1 MLEGKAQKLA
11 MAYGWVRFT
20 IYLVQIVYCYAMAR
34 HLINEDGKP
43 FEDRELDALGK
54 ELDALG
60 HVDRR
65 NFRDA
70 NARAVARH
78 EAVRM
83 LIVAGPGTGKS
94 TLFKERILFWLQ
106 QDASARILALSFVRK
121 LVADLAAD
129 VQSDTILTDEQ
140 KQQADIFTLHKYARS
155 VVEQNHGT
163 KKWKFA
169 PYFRIIGQDWKIIV
183 WDDVLLV
190 QGENDRAKYSWK
202 QFEKQ
207 LYDDEFDES
216 PEWEALKNCYFTL
229 CKLYNAAGF
238 ADLISRAKDA
248 LAENPA
254 LNEHRFFIFDEYQ
267 DFNAAEDD
275 LLERITYTA
284 EATLIV
290 GDDDQVLYETLKSG
304 KASLIRAI
312 YRATDSVNAMLP
324 FCSRCDFHIARA
336 ASHFIKQSPDADCI
350 KKIYLPLSAAEGCKK
365 VQVVAC
371 ATPSTAVDY
380 IKKFIQDHKSEIEK
394 RKDDLTE
401 GRAKDAY
408 LLILSPS
415 RAVNFYKPHGAQ
427 KELFDLVALYRDKGR
442 KFSDEYYKVLSYY
455 SLANYPS
462 NNFTFRKVLYYEGV
476 RGNELLALLRPRL
489 ADGKLL
495 SALGVQQTRD
505 ALAKAEKV
513 RDILDSKETIKKK
526 IDALAK
532 HIQIDDAKLLE
543 RDLERHG
550 VDKQR
555 IEAVE
560 HQDEE
565 EAEMEEIQVKKMSA
579 VELMTIVGAKG
590 LSADHVI
597 IIGFDNVNM
606 RVTKNAFFVA
616 KTRARKSL
624 HVITALKA
632 GGAAG
637 PHGFLDH
644 LPDAHLEFSRYK
656 KTSRTQLPCGGRNGF
671 LSYLAKLTAQASRR

>member
-1 MLEGKAQKLA
+1 
-11 MAYGWVRFT
+11 MAP
-20 IYLVQIVYCYAMAR
+20 R

-54 ELDALG
+54 ELDALALA
-60 HVDRR
+60 DRR
-65 NFRDA
+65 DFRDA

-78 EAVRM
+78 LAIRM

-94 TLFKERILFWLQ
+94 TLFKERILFWLE
-106 QDASARILALSFVRK
+106 QDGSAKILALSFVRK

-129 VQSDTILTDEQ
+129 VQNDTTLTNEQ
-140 KQQADIFTLHKYARS
+140 KRQADTSTLHKYARS

-163 KKWKFA
+163 KQWRFA
-169 PYFRIIGQDWKIIV
+169 PHFRVIGQDWKNVV
-183 WDDVLLV
+183 WDDALLV
-190 QGENDRAKYSWK
+190 QGQKDRTKYSCK
-202 QFEKQ
+202 QFEEQ
-207 LYDDEFDES
+207 LHDDEFDES
-216 PEWEALKNCYFTL
+216 AEWQALGNCYFEL
-229 CKLYNAAGF
+229 CKFYNAAGF
-238 ADLISRAKDA
+238 ADLILRAKDA

-254 LNEHRFFIFDEYQ
+254 LNEHGFFIFDEYQ
-267 DFNAAEDD
+267 DFNAAEEN

-284 EATLIV
+284 KATLIV

-324 FCSRCDFHIARA
+324 FCGRCDFHIARA

-350 KKIYLPLSAAEGCKK
+350 KKIYLPLSDAEGCKK
-365 VQVVAC
+365 VHVVAC

-380 IKKFIQDHKSEIEK
+380 IKKFIQDHKAEIEK
-394 RKDDLTE
+394 RKEDLAE

-415 RAVNFYKPHGAQ
+415 REVNFYKSHGARD
-427 KELFDLVALYRDKGR
+427 ELFNLVAAYRDEGR

-455 SLANYPS
+455 SLANYPL
-462 NNFTFRKVLYYEGV
+462 NNFTFRKVLHYEGV
-476 RGNELLALLRPRL
+476 RGNELLALLRPCL
-489 ADGKLL
+489 AESKSF
-495 SALGVQQTRD
+495 SALGAQEIKD
-505 ALAKAEKV
+505 ALAKVQKV

-526 IDALAK
+526 VETLAK
-532 HIQIDDAKLLE
+532 HIQIDDLKSLE

-550 VDKQR
+550 LDKQR
-555 IEAVE
+555 IEAIE

-565 EAEMEEIQVKKMSA
+565 EAELEEIQVKQMSA
-579 VELMTIVGAKG
+579 VELITIVGAKG

-606 RVTKNAFFVA
+606 NWVTRNAFFVA

-624 HVITALKA
+624 HLITALKA
-632 GGAAG
+632 GGATG
-637 PHGFLDH
+637 SHTFLDH
-644 LPDAHLEFSRYK
+644 LPDAHLEFSRYT
-656 KTSRTQLPCGGRNGF
+656 KTGRTQQPCGGRNGF
-671 LSYLAKLTAQASRR
+671 LRYLGKLAAQSGRH

>member
-1 MLEGKAQKLA
+1 
-11 MAYGWVRFT
+11 MAP
-20 IYLVQIVYCYAMAR
+20 R
-34 HLINEDGKP
+34 HLINADGKP

-60 HVDRR
+60 PADRR

-78 EAVRM
+78 SAIRM

-94 TLFKERILFWLQ
+94 TLFKERILFWLE
-106 QDASARILALSFVRK
+106 QDASAKILALSFVRK

-129 VQSDTILTDEQ
+129 VQNDTTLTDGQ
-140 KQQADIFTLHKYARS
+140 KRQADIFTLHKYARS

-169 PYFRIIGQDWKIIV
+169 SHFRVIGQDWKIIV

-190 QGENDRAKYSWK
+190 QGQKDRAKYSWK

-207 LYDDEFDES
+207 LHDDEFDES
-216 PEWEALKNCYFTL
+216 AEWEVLKNCYFTL
-229 CKLYNAAGF
+229 CKFYNAAGF
-238 ADLISRAKDA
+238 ADLILRAKDA

-267 DFNAAEDD
+267 DFNAAEDN
-275 LLERITYTA
+275 LLERITYAA

-312 YRATDSVNAMLP
+312 YHATDSVNAMLP

-336 ASHFIKQSPDADCI
+336 ASDFIKQSPDADCI
-350 KKIYLPLSAAEGCKK
+350 KKIYLPLSDAEGCKK

-394 RKDDLTE
+394 RKEDLAE
-401 GRAKDAY
+401 GRSKDAY

-415 RAVNFYKPHGAQ
+415 RVVDFYKSHGARD
-427 KELFDLVALYRDKGR
+427 ELFNLVAPYRDEGR

-462 NNFTFRKVLYYEGV
+462 NNFTFRKLLYYEGV
-476 RGNELLALLRPRL
+476 RGNELLALLRPCL
-489 ADGKLL
+489 ADGKSF
-495 SALGVQQTRD
+495 SALGVQEIKD
-505 ALAKAEKV
+505 ALAKAKEV
-513 RDILDSKETIKKK
+513 RDILDSKETTEKKVK
-526 IDALAK
+526 ALTE
-532 HIQIDDAKLLE
+532 HIEIGDLKLLQ

-555 IEAVE
+555 IEAIE

-565 EAEMEEIQVKKMSA
+565 EAELEEIQVKQLSA

-606 RVTKNAFFVA
+606 NWVTRNAFFVA

-624 HVITALKA
+624 HIITALKA

-637 PHGFLDH
+637 PHSFLEH
-644 LPDAHLEFSRYK
+644 LPDAHLEFSRYTK
-656 KTSRTQLPCGGRNGF
+656 GTRTQLACSGRHGF
-671 LSYLAKLTAQASRR
+671 LRYLAKLTGQGSRP

>member
-1 MLEGKAQKLA
+1 
-11 MAYGWVRFT
+11 MAP
-20 IYLVQIVYCYAMAR
+20 R

-54 ELDALG
+54 ELDALALA
-60 HVDRR
+60 DRR
-65 NFRDA
+65 DFRDA

-78 EAVRM
+78 LAIRM

-94 TLFKERILFWLQ
+94 TLFKERILFWLE
-106 QDASARILALSFVRK
+106 QDGSAKILALSFVRK

-129 VQSDTILTDEQ
+129 VQNDTTLTNEQ
-140 KQQADIFTLHKYARS
+140 KRQADTSTLHKYARS

-163 KKWKFA
+163 KQWRFA
-169 PYFRIIGQDWKIIV
+169 PHFRVIGQDWKNVV
-183 WDDVLLV
+183 WDDALLV
-190 QGENDRAKYSWK
+190 QGQKDRTKYSCK
-202 QFEKQ
+202 QFEEQ
-207 LYDDEFDES
+207 LHDDEFDES
-216 PEWEALKNCYFTL
+216 AEWQALGNCYFEL
-229 CKLYNAAGF
+229 CKFYNAAGF
-238 ADLISRAKDA
+238 ADLILRAKDA

-254 LNEHRFFIFDEYQ
+254 LNEHGFFIFDEYQ
-267 DFNAAEDD
+267 DFNAAEEN

-284 EATLIV
+284 KATLIV

-324 FCSRCDFHIARA
+324 FCGRCDFHIARA

-350 KKIYLPLSAAEGCKK
+350 KKIYLPLSDAEGCKK

-380 IKKFIQDHKSEIEK
+380 IKKFIQDHKAEIEK
-394 RKDDLTE
+394 RKEDLAE

-415 RAVNFYKPHGAQ
+415 REVNFYKSHGARD
-427 KELFDLVALYRDKGR
+427 ELFNLVAAYSDEGR

-455 SLANYPS
+455 SLANYPL
-462 NNFTFRKVLYYEGV
+462 NNFTFRKVLHYEGV
-476 RGNELLALLRPRL
+476 RGNELLALLRPCL
-489 ADGKLL
+489 AESKSF
-495 SALGVQQTRD
+495 SALGTQEIKD
-505 ALAKAEKV
+505 ALAKAQKV

-526 IDALAK
+526 VETLAK
-532 HIQIDDAKLLE
+532 HIQIDDLKSLE

-550 VDKQR
+550 LDKQR
-555 IEAVE
+555 IEAIE

-565 EAEMEEIQVKKMSA
+565 EAELEEIQVKQMSA
-579 VELMTIVGAKG
+579 VELITIVGAKG

-606 RVTKNAFFVA
+606 NWVTRNAFFVA

-624 HVITALKA
+624 HLITALKA
-632 GGAAG
+632 GGATG
-637 PHGFLDH
+637 SHTFLDH
-644 LPDAHLEFSRYK
+644 LPDAHLEFSRYT
-656 KTSRTQLPCGGRNGF
+656 KTGRTQQPCGGRNGF
-671 LSYLAKLTAQASRR
+671 LRYLGKLAAQSGRH